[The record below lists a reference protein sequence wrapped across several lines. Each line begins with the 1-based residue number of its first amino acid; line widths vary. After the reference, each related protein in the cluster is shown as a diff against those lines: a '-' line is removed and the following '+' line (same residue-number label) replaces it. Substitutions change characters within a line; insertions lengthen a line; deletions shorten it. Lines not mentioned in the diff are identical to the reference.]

1 MPLSPLTAFR
11 KRAVFSSGIGMGPG
25 VTLRCGRF
33 GRGFFGRLAALSVAG
48 FMVRFLMAENS
59 IVSIDPLWAIR
70 LKIRNYSGT
79 YDRGCFLYVFCGHAH
94 RLQLVRHACERL
106 SKSAEIWRRNHL
118 AHDTGTDAAHRPRA
132 ATWCGDR
139 STMLLPAFDA
149 RNEKHLAARPQRLR
163 VDQFVDHALDRHRGL
178 FLEVFAQPR
187 IQRILRGAMLT
198 LCDNAEIQPETNL
211 MSFPCKP
218 GPGNAT
224 RWMPACAGM
233 TGRMIRGGA
242 DAMPVS
248 QE

>member
-1 MPLSPLTAFR
+1 MRGLRRCGSRAWNQRMPLSPLTAFR

-25 VTLRCGRF
+25 VALRCGRF

-70 LKIRNYSGT
+70 LKIRNYSGA

-132 ATWCGDR
+132 ATWCAGAAIVRPCFYPPSMRGMKNTSQPGR
-139 STMLLPAFDA
+139 STCEYTSSWITPRSPPAPS
-149 RNEKHLAARPQRLR
+149 AA
-163 VDQFVDHALDRHRGL
+163 
-178 FLEVFAQPR
+178 
-187 IQRILRGAMLT
+187 T
-198 LCDNAEIQPETNL
+198 
-211 MSFPCKP
+211 S
-218 GPGNAT
+218 
-224 RWMPACAGM
+224 
-233 TGRMIRGGA
+233 
-242 DAMPVS
+242 S